1 MNSSLV
7 NFNESDVLQFDSYY
21 LTFTKFTIR
30 GINGDRVEA
39 EQLVFDTD
47 KGKYLLAGS
56 ELLLP
61 DDSELL
67 EYCDV
72 KFSYDIGQDK
82 KLYITHLL
90 CDVLVDVADISDLDG
105 LDNTHITAYR
115 HRTIKNNIFNKSF
128 FLNRFYLKD
137 GRYYNCKD
145 IVDNVTDK
153 QKYFKTY
160 YAYATSLLFSFLN
173 KYEDYERTGYF
184 TAVRKFVKSVFDVTL
199 ELSMKEMSDIFPVQH
214 RDDKLVFEKE
224 PTEPKKLRQPTQTS
238 KTAEQSQ
245 ICKKLDELAKGVEK
259 VGTSLDTLLAND
271 RHIHIKADDITLSNE
286 GFKLTNESLKIDDV
300 KIANESFKLDDVKIA
315 NDIKLATDT
324 STVLR
329 QTYSLENVADT
340 SMLSIGDYTDKLS
353 KDFLNE
359 TATSLHE
366 TRNFLLNY
374 RLFGNAVSHSNIV
387 AVKGSTGSGK
397 TTLVKAWA
405 LGYNAIERHTS
416 AIRHAKYY
424 NEINIDTCVGDED
437 IFVAK
442 QITNLSTVSC
452 DTSVLGIMRAL
463 EADYVKCKAEGREFK
478 DRAVIVIS
486 DARCVDFDRVF
497 SKIKGLAC
505 YEGSDFIVNKE
516 VFHIMGNITWV
527 IIYNDKGK
535 GSMELS
541 LPMARR
547 AMFVNIDMIEVS
559 YDDVKNSF
567 TDDAIDLFDIDKYS
581 LESFVEA
588 LNNINAKIR
597 DNEYST
603 VGYIPYNMLL
613 YPKEKYGTAIDVY
626 NLLVYYKNLYS
637 IVLSESGGTI
647 KDDFLSCLFD
657 DVMRSVIDE
666 F

>member
-7 NFNESDVLQFDSYY
+7 NFDESDVLQFDSYY
-21 LTFTKFTIR
+21 LTFTKFSIR
-30 GINGDRVEA
+30 DDMVEA

-61 DDSELL
+61 EDSELL
-67 EYCDV
+67 KCCDV
-72 KFSYDIGQDK
+72 TFSYNIGQDK
-82 KLYITHLL
+82 KLYVAKLL
-90 CDVLVDVADISDLDG
+90 CDALVDVTDLSDLDG
-105 LDNTHITAYR
+105 LDNTHITVYR
-115 HRTIKNNIFNKSF
+115 RRTIKNDIFNKSF
-128 FLNRFYLKD
+128 FLNRFYLK
-137 GRYYNCKD
+137 GEKYYNCKD
-145 IVDNVTDK
+145 IVNDAVDK
-153 QKYFKTY
+153 QKYFKAY
-160 YAYATSLLFSFLN
+160 YAYATSLLFSLLA
-173 KYEDYERTGYF
+173 KYEDYEQTEYF
-184 TAVRKFVKSVFDVTL
+184 TAVCKFVKNIFDVTL
-199 ELSMKEMSDIFPVQH
+199 ELSMKEMSDIFPVQN
-214 RDDKLVFEKE
+214 REDKLVFEKE
-224 PTEPKKLRQPTQTS
+224 STEPKKFRQPAQTS

-245 ICKKLDELAKGVEK
+245 ICKKLDILAKGVEK
-259 VGTSLDTLLAND
+259 VSTSLDTLLAND
-271 RHIHIKADDITLSNE
+271 ITLSNE
-286 GFKLTNESLKIDDV
+286 GFKITNESLK
-300 KIANESFKLDDVKIA
+300 LD
-315 NDIKLATDT
+315 DIKLATDT

-366 TRNFLLNY
+366 TRSFLLNY
-374 RLFGNAVSHSNIV
+374 RLFDNAVKHSNIV

-405 LGYNAIERHTS
+405 LGYNAVERHTS

-463 EADYVKCKAEGREFK
+463 EADYVKCKAEGKEFK

-505 YEGSDFIVNKE
+505 YEDNDFIVNKE

-527 IIYNDKGK
+527 VIYNDKGK

-547 AMFVNIDMIEVS
+547 AMFVNVDMIEAS
-559 YDDVKNSF
+559 YDDVENNF
-567 TDDAIDLFDIDKYS
+567 TDDAIDLFDVDKYS

-588 LNNINAKIR
+588 LNNINVKIR

-613 YPKEKYGTAIDVY
+613 YPKEKYATVTDVY
-626 NLLVYYKNLYS
+626 NLLAYYKNLYS

-657 DVMRSVIDE
+657 DVMRSVIDK